1 MSNNVSLQNINQDNM
16 RPVKNKIVTLN
27 DLINAL
33 GIYLIFEIQVGAIY
47 K

>member
-27 DLINAL
+27 DLINAP
-33 GIYLIFEIQVGAIY
+33 GVYLIFEIQVGAIY